1 MGSRLSPTKNP
12 NFKNMFI
19 MIDGIDG
26 SGKSTVINAWA
37 KTLAN
42 AGKKVFFLKPYW
54 LEHRKHPSPE
64 EIKEYDVIVS
74 AEPTFVGIGK
84 KIRDIL
90 IREGSATPRTL
101 AESYAEDRLVLYRD
115 LLIPLLET
123 GKIVLQDRGVSTS
136 LCYQPL
142 HDPVLT
148 ADDIASLHGNAFA
161 LDHAPNH
168 LVIVDTPVDDALRR
182 IGGREKQDH
191 AVFEKKQF
199 LEKARSRFLDQAF
212 QKFFTDRG
220 TRIHVLNGG
229 KPIDIMKQEALTLL
243 NTIV

>member
-1 MGSRLSPTKNP
+1 
-12 NFKNMFI
+12 

-26 SGKSTVINAWA
+26 SGKSTVLQAWA
-37 KTLAN
+37 EALAN
-42 AGKKVFFLKPYW
+42 AGKKVFFLKTYW
-54 LEHRKHPSPE
+54 LEHEKHPSP
-64 EIKEYDVIVS
+64 KEVQGYDVIVS

-84 KIRDIL
+84 QIRDIL
-90 IREGSATPRTL
+90 IRADSATPRTL
-101 AESYAEDRLVLYRD
+101 AESYAEDRLILYKD

-136 LCYQPL
+136 LCYQPI

-148 ADDIASLHGNAFA
+148 ADDIAALHGNAFA

-168 LVIVDTPVDDALRR
+168 LVIVDTPVDEALKR

-199 LEKARSRFLDQAF
+199 LEKARSRFLDQTF
-212 QKFFTDRG
+212 QKFFIDRG
-220 TRIHVLNGG
+220 TQIHVLNGG
-229 KPIDIMKQEALTLL
+229 KPIDILKQEAFTLL